1 MKLLSR
7 QLTLSVAWMVVV
19 LLWSVARIFAV
30 SVWLSEY
37 GISTKIFAAVEIS
50 SSLIYGASSA
60 KAVSKHFRK
69 QKLSV
74 LSWGF
79 IAFVSYITPDAYVLI
94 NGQTLPTNYYVVIVL
109 LAVSFGA
116 YAVFVIARAA
126 LHKPVC

>member
-7 QLTLSVAWMVVV
+7 RLMLSVIWMVVV
-19 LLWSVARIFAV
+19 MIWSAARILAV

-74 LSWGF
+74 LFWGF
-79 IAFVSYITPDAYVLI
+79 IAFVSYITPDAYVLV
-94 NGQTLPTNYYVVIVL
+94 NGRTLPTNYYVVIVL

>member
-1 MKLLSR
+1 M
-7 QLTLSVAWMVVV
+7 M
-19 LLWSVARIFAV
+19 LWSAARILAV

-60 KAVSKHFRK
+60 KAVSNHFRK

-74 LSWGF
+74 LFWGF
-79 IAFVSYITPDAYVLI
+79 IAFVSYITPDAYVLV
-94 NGQTLPTNYYVVIVL
+94 NGRTLPTNYYVVIVL

-116 YAVFVIARAA
+116 YAAVVIARAA

>member
-60 KAVSKHFRK
+60 KAVSNHFRE

-74 LSWGF
+74 LFWGF
-79 IAFVSYITPDAYVLI
+79 IAFVSYITPDAYVLV
-94 NGQTLPTNYYVVIVL
+94 NGRTLPTNYYVVIVL

-116 YAVFVIARAA
+116 YAVVVIAKTARST
-126 LHKPVC
+126 